1 VSPSA
6 RVFLDSGGIFTHR
19 PFDVLYSLAATSFI
33 LWCLCTVHT
42 SGAIM
47 SDTGAASC
55 CAATAVDLREEQ
67 IAAAKGDASLPVSAP
82 TTPVAKSKA
91 RAAGGRSRGVKKPQI
106 DIDVEID
113 QAHKL
118 AELFKKMQK
127 ASKVAARNAGRQRQ
141 RLVRKA
147 QKLSEQDLM
156 RLAVIKRCGMFVQD
170 DAVASASAVGGDDA
184 PTPPKKSKGQE
195 ALSNRIKTLVGSA
208 AGAKEL
214 VQALNLQTEGNA
226 TPSAPSR
233 TSASSRPRFLPLGR
247 SLGPVLQRLP
257 SRRPSESAGAVPDTA
272 AADVDD
278 EDAGEPVLPSD
289 ADPDADEV

>member
-1 VSPSA
+1 
-6 RVFLDSGGIFTHR
+6 
-19 PFDVLYSLAATSFI
+19 
-33 LWCLCTVHT
+33 
-42 SGAIM
+42 M

-55 CAATAVDLREEQ
+55 SAAAAVDLREEQ
-67 IAAAKGDASLPVSAP
+67 IAAAKGDASLPASAP
-82 TTPVAKSKA
+82 TTPVAKPKA
-91 RAAGGRSRGVKKPQI
+91 RAAGGRTRGVKKPQI
-106 DIDVEID
+106 DIDDEIE
-113 QAHKL
+113 QANTL

-170 DAVASASAVGGDDA
+170 DAVSSASAAGADCS
-184 PTPPKKSKGQE
+184 PTPPKKSKAQE
-195 ALSNRIKTLVGSA
+195 ALSNRFKTLVGSA

-226 TPSAPSR
+226 TPSAPSAS
-233 TSASSRPRFLPLGR
+233 SAASRPRFLPLGR
-247 SLGPVLQRLP
+247 SRGPVLQRLP
-257 SRRPSESAGAVPDTA
+257 SRRPSESAVAVPDTA

-278 EDAGEPVLPSD
+278 EDAAEPGIPSE
-289 ADPDADEV
+289 AGPDTDEV